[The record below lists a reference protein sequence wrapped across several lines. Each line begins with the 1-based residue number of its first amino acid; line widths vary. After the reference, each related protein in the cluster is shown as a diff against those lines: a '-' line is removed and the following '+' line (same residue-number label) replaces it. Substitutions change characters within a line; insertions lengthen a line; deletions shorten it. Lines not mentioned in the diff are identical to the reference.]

1 MSSLIDGFDRRI
13 RYVRISITDRC
24 DFRCV
29 YCMSEEME
37 FLPRSQVLSIDE
49 LAFVAEAFASLG
61 VEKIRLTGGEPL
73 VRRGVS
79 DLVSR
84 IGKLS
89 GVRDLAMTTN
99 GSMLGQYAD
108 ELKQGGLNRLN
119 ISLDSLRPD
128 RFKALTRTGDL
139 NKVLAGMRA
148 AKKAGF
154 EHIKLNAVILRNRN
168 DDEILDLVQ
177 FACNEGVDIS
187 FIEEMP
193 LGDVSDH
200 RRDETFMSNDDVYA
214 RIAARYDVLP
224 LAESTLGP
232 SRYYQIIGESSK
244 IGFISPHSHNFC
256 GDCNRVRVTVEGRLL
271 LCLGNEHS
279 VDLKQVIRDYPGNL
293 EYLKQTIVGAM
304 SLKPERHHFTTD
316 GDVQVVR
323 MMNMT
328 GG

>member
-108 ELKQGGLNRLN
+108 ELKR
-119 ISLDSLRPD
+119 
-128 RFKALTRTGDL
+128 
-139 NKVLAGMRA
+139 
-148 AKKAGF
+148 
-154 EHIKLNAVILRNRN
+154 
-168 DDEILDLVQ
+168 
-177 FACNEGVDIS
+177 CNQ
-187 FIEEMP
+187 
-193 LGDVSDH
+193 
-200 RRDETFMSNDDVYA
+200 RWYT
-214 RIAARYDVLP
+214 
-224 LAESTLGP
+224 
-232 SRYYQIIGESSK
+232 
-244 IGFISPHSHNFC
+244 C
-256 GDCNRVRVTVEGRLL
+256 
-271 LCLGNEHS
+271 
-279 VDLKQVIRDYPGNL
+279 
-293 EYLKQTIVGAM
+293 
-304 SLKPERHHFTTD
+304 D
-316 GDVQVVR
+316 GD
-323 MMNMT
+323 MPY
-328 GG
+328 